1 MYVFSYS
8 QFLPFILSS
17 RMQGIGKKIKADG
30 FRQMK
35 SDTVNEVDLRAAWKL
50 MMSAGYGRI
59 SGKEYEMYCIIWKK
73 SVAFWR

>member
-8 QFLPFILSS
+8 QSRPFILSS

-35 SDTVNEVDLRAAWKL
+35 SDTVNEDDLRAAWKL

-59 SGKEYEMYCIIWKK
+59 SRKEYEMYYIIWKK
-73 SVAFWR
+73 SVAFWW